1 MIDDISTVLNPSYHI
16 AQSLVGLEEIIR
28 VALVRVVLFLGKITS
43 TKVSPVMSCTVT
55 WFSLLLD
62 KM

>member
-28 VALVRVVLFLGKITS
+28 VALVRVVLFLGQITS
-43 TKVSPVMSCTVT
+43 KVSPAMSCTVT